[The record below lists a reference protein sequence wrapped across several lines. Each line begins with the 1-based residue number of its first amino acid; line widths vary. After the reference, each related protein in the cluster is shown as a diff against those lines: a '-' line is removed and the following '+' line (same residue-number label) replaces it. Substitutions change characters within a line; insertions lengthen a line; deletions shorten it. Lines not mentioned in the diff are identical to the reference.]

1 MAKPQLTV
9 IAGGLLAP
17 ISDKNKQ
24 LKMAYVTDTR
34 LMGVLAIHAHWFLP
48 DEAEKQDFHQFFYID
63 CEEAGL
69 ETYRSV
75 RCDDYLNTGGE
86 IQEIEQSLIGG
97 LGATKVNIT
106 AEELG
111 ALLAFYTEFNISLGL
126 PLPHGHHE
134 YDFLLELGNKLSDEE
149 CDDLMKR
156 ICGPIHSNNQVINY
170 FLMRCFGHDYR
181 AASRLRSGDFPMDLY
196 DEYRRTSFC
205 RNVIDIK
212 KEYDDGAIEYLCES
226 LIETDNQYIV
236 IVSRI
241 VVKKMRVVVFENCSK
256 FRISP
261 TEAAMMLAKAE
272 YVTVY
277 EVLLDEEDLNN
288 NIGELTITFNT
299 IMSSHPNG
307 RLFMAFKDTNAHVDS
322 REFLLSNDVN
332 GVYYLTDFGQLIV
345 AAYSLQ
351 EIRLMENK
359 LKVSPLAPYL
369 MTTAKYE
376 FKEPILYE
384 FINSDFEDFDDF
396 LEAIRE

>member
-1 MAKPQLTV
+1 MARPKLTV
-9 IAGGLLAP
+9 IAGGLLSP
-17 ISDKNKQ
+17 VGDKNKQ

-48 DEAEKQDFHQFFYID
+48 DEPEKQDFHQFFYID

-75 RCDDYLNTGGE
+75 RTDDFDGDGD
-86 IQEIEQSLIGG
+86 IQQIEQSLIGG
-97 LGATKVNIT
+97 LGANKVNVT
-106 AEELG
+106 AAELG
-111 ALLAFYTEFNISLGL
+111 ALLAFYTDFNMENNL
-126 PLPHGHHE
+126 PLPKGHHE
-134 YDFLLELGNKLSDEE
+134 YDFLLELGEQL
-149 CDDLMKR
+149 DDDDCEQLMKK

-205 RNVIDIK
+205 RNVIDLK
-212 KEYDDGAIEYLCES
+212 QEYEDGAMEYLCES
-226 LIETDNQYIV
+226 LIETENQYMV

-241 VVKKMRVVVFENCSK
+241 VVRKMRVVVFENCSRFK
-256 FRISP
+256 ISA
-261 TEAAMMLAKAE
+261 TEAAMILAKPE

-277 EVLLDEEDLNN
+277 EVLLDEDDMDN

-299 IMSSHPNG
+299 IMTSHPNG
-307 RLFMAFKDTNAHVDS
+307 RLFMAFKDTNAHVDN
-322 REFLLSNDVN
+322 RVFLLSNDVN

-396 LEAIRE
+396 LDAIRE